1 MDDDGEKGKGKRH
14 KKKHHH
20 HDRERSGSDEGE
32 RGVQV
37 YGTKNDWDSPHD
49 TNTANTFNT

>member
-32 RGVQV
+32 RGVEV